1 MAQLV
6 ATGLSQACCQ
16 LVTVHGPGQEHYWV
30 LIDSRLLIV
39 LDMIEAFPGLSVPID
54 SLGIVGSG
62 AYLGGL
68 GLRLGTQTVYVYGAK
83 RPAERLLEVRV

>member
-16 LVTVHGPGQEHYWV
+16 LVTVHGLGQEHYWV

-39 LDMIEAFPGLSVPID
+39 LDMIEAFSGLSVPLD